1 MSEGKTPPHGPETGS
16 GPREQDQRQRERAPL
31 SRGVAAGGLAMRIDA
46 ALSEWPMLERSAI
59 DWDEAAENIVERI
72 EAGELGRSGAR
83 VSDKDL
89 FAAPLAQTT
98 EEAQNST
105 AFGKEG
111 GTPRASSPPF
121 SEPSAGASKMGVQSE
136 GRRERR
142 SFQEL
147 AHMARNPTASAPPP
161 SSAASLASGVAIRTA
176 AAASEE
182 APVTSESFEKGNS
195 GVLDL
200 SAMTA
205 ADPGAPERAQTTAL
219 ASSGIFEDEPRH
231 APHVLAS
238 VASAVPS
245 VPASMAAAHAH
256 PAPKK
261 SGTGGIVVLFGGLAA
276 VAAIAAGAFFV
287 VKGRSND
294 TNKIVAQATVTA
306 PVANAAN
313 APSPNAT
320 APSKDNAID
329 PNALPLANAPLL
341 PIANAPANTAAPTG
355 LLPFAPR
362 AADTNATAMASAAAP
377 PIALT
382 ASTPAPVASA
392 APSPSSSASL
402 EEQMKQAAGPS
413 TSAVPAPTAPGAQDP
428 APGNVPMKPSQGAVS
443 GALGAVLPAARQCLG
458 PDDPVSQ
465 ANVVFQSNG
474 RVQSVN
480 VSGGAAGKP
489 AEQCIKN
496 ALMNAKVAPFAQQTF
511 SAFVTIRPN

>member
-1 MSEGKTPPHGPETGS
+1 MSEGKTPPHGPGTGS

-31 SRGVAAGGLAMRIDA
+31 SAGGLAMRIDA

-89 FAAPLAQTT
+89 FAAPLAPTT
-98 EEAQNST
+98 EEAQNSA

-121 SEPSAGASKMGVQSE
+121 SEPSAEGSKMGVQSE

-142 SFQEL
+142 SFQDL
-147 AHMARNPTASAPPP
+147 ANMARTPAASTPPP
-161 SSAASLASGVAIRTA
+161 SSVAGLASGVAIRTA
-176 AAASEE
+176 ADASEE
-182 APVTSESFEKGNS
+182 ALVTSESFKKGNS

-200 SAMTA
+200 GAMTA

-231 APHVLAS
+231 APHV

-245 VPASMAAAHAH
+245 VPASIAAAHAH

-261 SGTGGIVVLFGGLAA
+261 SGSSGIVVLFGGLAA

-287 VKGRSND
+287 VKGQSND
-294 TNKIVAQATVTA
+294 TNKVVAQATVTA

-320 APSKDNAID
+320 APSKDNSID
-329 PNALPLANAPLL
+329 PAALPLANAPLL
-341 PIANAPANTAAPTG
+341 PIANAPANTAVPTG

-362 AADTNATAMASAAAP
+362 PADTNATAMASAATPPTAP
-377 PIALT
+377 T
-382 ASTPAPVASA
+382 ASTPAPIASA
-392 APSPSSSASL
+392 APAPSSSASL

-413 TSAVPAPTAPGAQDP
+413 TSAVPAPTAPGAADP